1 MKILRALGAATL
13 LAGLAVAT
21 PACQTKQLQQKIAG
35 LEQEK
40 QTLTQEKTDLSTK
53 SAQLTEQVN
62 SLQNQVTALTQERD
76 TLQKQVADMQA
87 AASKGKGKKR

>member
-1 MKILRALGAATL
+1 MKILKMLGAVTL

-40 QTLTQEKTDLSTK
+40 QTLTQEKTDLGNKVT
-53 SAQLTEQVN
+53 QLTEQVN
-62 SLQNQVTALTQERD
+62 SLQNQVTALTQDRD
-76 TLQKQVADMQA
+76 GLQKQVADMQA
-87 AASKGKGKKR
+87 AASKGKGRKK